1 MKKFSGTIAMILV
14 LVMLASSFSG
24 CTLVALMNG
33 ATGADIL
40 WGVIPD
46 ALLIAG
52 IVLFVLLVEAPDE
65 AETGI
70 FLVGAEDNHLTQVY
84 SLRERINSLSETGI
98 DSVMARFY
106 DLPET
111 KRASLVSSV
120 YSMPR
125 TEITS
130 STERLNALSDAK
142 LVSVLCDIGALSDED
157 FDLMLNKLNERARF
171 LPAAVAAADVPK
183 ERAYMAL
190 NLQY

>member
-1 MKKFSGTIAMILV
+1 MKKFSKTIAVILV
-14 LVMLASSFSG
+14 VLMLASSFSG
-24 CTLVALMNG
+24 CTLVALING

-52 IVLFVLLVEAPDE
+52 IILFVVLVEAPDE

-70 FLVGAEDNHLTQVY
+70 FLVGAEDNHLAQVY
-84 SLRERINSLSETGI
+84 SLRERINSLSEAGM

-120 YSMPR
+120 YSMPG

-130 STERLNALSDAK
+130 STERLNALSDAE
-142 LVSVLCDIGALSDED
+142 LASVLCDIGALSVED
-157 FDLMLNKLNERARF
+157 FDLMLDKLNERARF
-171 LPAAVAAADVPK
+171 LPAAVAAVEVPR
-183 ERAYMAL
+183 ERAFMAL
-190 NLQY
+190 SLAY

>member
-52 IVLFVLLVEAPDE
+52 IILFVVLVEAPDE

-84 SLRERINSLSETGI
+84 SLRERINSLSEMGM

-130 STERLNALSDAK
+130 STERLNALSDAE

-157 FDLMLNKLNERARF
+157 FDLMLDKLNERARF
-171 LPAAVAAADVPK
+171 LPAAVAAVEVPR
-183 ERAYMAL
+183 ERAFMAL
-190 NLQY
+190 SLAY